1 MCFGVKENKG
11 RKALDLPQNKQCWMD
26 EVSRR
31 ATNRPAS
38 SASLTPFQKSK
49 GDVLPAA
56 SVTVCI
62 FTL

>member
-11 RKALDLPQNKQCWMD
+11 RKALASPQNKQCWMD
-26 EVSRR
+26 EVSSR

-38 SASLTPFQKSK
+38 SASPAPFQQPR
-49 GDVLPAA
+49 DVLLAV
-56 SVTVCI
+56 SVAVCI